1 MAASESIYEYY
12 LHQLSNSE
20 NYLEQCMV
28 HAEPEVVHQL
38 RLCIKKLR
46 AFNILA
52 KEIGFTRHEEHKRMT
67 FRTKKMFKL
76 AGQIR
81 DIQVQILLLVAHEGK
96 TGMAYPEFSK
106 WLIKRENKRISRLC
120 RIPYKDKNQET
131 SGNDLKTAFSGIA
144 DASDETVINSAVNVL
159 VGLYS
164 KMRKLATGYISDEN
178 LHRIRKIA
186 KQLKYIQ
193 NVMFSCYPDFHFDPI
208 IHISTLRE
216 IDVAAGHWHDRLL
229 RIELLGRCI
238 EKLDAADEH
247 TILKYQEF
255 LNVCYSELDVAYEEA
270 CSIVKSKLL

>member
-1 MAASESIYEYY
+1 MATSESIYDYY
-12 LHQLSNSE
+12 LHQQSNSE

-52 KEIGFTRHEEHKRMT
+52 KEIGLSRHEEHKRMT

-81 DIQVQILLLVAHEGK
+81 DIQVQILLLSAYEEK
-96 TGMAYPEFSK
+96 TGSTYPEFSK
-106 WLIKRENKRISRLC
+106 WLVKREKKRISRLC
-120 RIPYKDKNQET
+120 RIPRKDKNQET
-131 SGNDLKTAFSGIA
+131 SGNEPNAAFSGIV
-144 DASDETVINSAVNVL
+144 DASDETVINSAVIVL
-159 VGLYS
+159 DGLYS
-164 KMRKLATGYISDEN
+164 KVQKLATGYISDEN

-193 NVMFSCYPDFHFDPI
+193 NIMFSCYPDFHFDP

-216 IDVAAGHWHDRLL
+216 IDVAAGHWHDKLL
-229 RIELLGRCI
+229 RIELLGRYI
-238 EKLDAADEH
+238 E
-247 TILKYQEF
+247 TMQESNEQTTRHYHELMDVCF
-255 LNVCYSELDVAYEEA
+255 LELDVAYEEA